1 MYRTRKRKT
10 KRNGKQHRKTAHSK
24 RRGEDQNLLP
34 IGMMIQDNE
43 VLFNDAAQVIV
54 VNQHFI
60 ALTPIEYALLKRL
73 LQQPGIAV
81 STEAL
86 TQAAFPD
93 ELRGDEADS
102 RVLARHM
109 TNIRPKLWQTPLL
122 IYAVNTFG
130 YMLQL
135 SEQQADFPGK
145 KHKDK

>member
-1 MYRTRKRKT
+1 MHRTRKRKT
-10 KRNGKQHRKTAHSK
+10 KRNGKQHRKTAHPRK
-24 RRGEDQNLLP
+24 RGENQYLLP
-34 IGMMIQDNE
+34 IGMMIEDNE
-43 VLFNDAAQVIV
+43 VLFNDASHVIV

-60 ALTPIEYALLKRL
+60 PLTPIEYALLKRL

-81 STEAL
+81 STETL
-86 TQAAFPD
+86 IQAAFPD

-130 YMLQL
+130 YMVQL
-135 SEQQADFPGK
+135 SEQQADFPGNK
-145 KHKDK
+145 RKDN

>member
-10 KRNGKQHRKTAHSK
+10 KRNGKLHRKTAHPR

-34 IGMMIQDNE
+34 IGMIQDNE
-43 VLFNDAAQVIV
+43 VLFNDAAHVIV

-60 ALTPIEYALLKRL
+60 PLTPIEYALLKRL
-73 LQQPGIAV
+73 LQQPGVAV

-86 TQAAFPD
+86 IQAAFPD

-135 SEQQADFPGK
+135 SEKQAHFPGK
-145 KHKDK
+145 KRKDN

>member
-1 MYRTRKRKT
+1 MYRTRKRKI
-10 KRNGKQHRKTAHSK
+10 KRNGKLHRKTAHSR

-43 VLFNDAAQVIV
+43 VLFNDAAHVIV

-60 ALTPIEYALLKRL
+60 PLTPIEFALLKRL
-73 LQQPGIAV
+73 LQQPGVAV
-81 STEAL
+81 STEDL
-86 TQAAFPD
+86 IQAAFPD

-135 SEQQADFPGK
+135 SEEQVHFPGK
-145 KHKDK
+145 KRKDN